1 LTIDAAWAGYPKAG
15 RDDLIIILIVVDYHP
30 RSMMSVLHSYLLGA
44 AVNRLK
50 VERNLAGAVLENFVL
65 MELRKQSTW
74 SAIQPE
80 LFYWRTASGQEVD
93 VVLEDRAGRVVG
105 VEVKAAATLSG
116 NDVRGVVLYTGTEV
130 IPFSAN
136 LHGVPMSRLW
146 SA

>member
-1 LTIDAAWAGYPKAG
+1 
-15 RDDLIIILIVVDYHP
+15 VE
-30 RSMMSVLHSYLLGA
+30 
-44 AVNRLK
+44 RLK
-50 VERNLAGAVLENFVL
+50 RTRRASS
-65 MELRKQSTW
+65 ST
-74 SAIQPE
+74 PE

-93 VVLEDRAGRVVG
+93 VVLGDRAGRVVG

-116 NDVRGVVLYTGTEV
+116 NDVRGLQALAATVGKNWLRGVVLYTGTEV

>member
-1 LTIDAAWAGYPKAG
+1 
-15 RDDLIIILIVVDYHP
+15 
-30 RSMMSVLHSYLLGA
+30 
-44 AVNRLK
+44 
-50 VERNLAGAVLENFVL
+50 

-74 SAIQPE
+74 STTQPE

-105 VEVKAAATLSG
+105 VEVKAAATLSS
-116 NDVRGVVLYTGTEV
+116 NDVRSLQALATAAGKHWVRGVVLYAGTEV

-136 LHGVPMSRLW
+136 LHGVPISRLW